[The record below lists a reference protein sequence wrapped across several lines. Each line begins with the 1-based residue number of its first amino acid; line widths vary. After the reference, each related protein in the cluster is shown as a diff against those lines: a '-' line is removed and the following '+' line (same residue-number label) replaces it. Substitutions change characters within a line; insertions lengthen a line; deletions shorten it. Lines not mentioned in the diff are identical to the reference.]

1 MAYAGFNLRSWNSNS
16 QRVSDQVR
24 AKGVLDKDNV
34 AKILGMQW
42 TVKSDELCYQ
52 S

>member
-1 MAYAGFNLRSWNSNS
+1 MAYAGFKLRSWNSNS
-16 QRVSDQVR
+16 QAR

-42 TVKSDELCYQ
+42 KVKSDELCYQ